1 MRISFSTAVLLATSA
16 LSAPA
21 LAQTGPSSPTPPPS
35 STTSSETLPDD
46 RAQTDTV
53 RTAEP
58 GADPA
63 PTDPAT
69 EEPVDISGPG
79 AEVEGQGIVITGNIP
94 SVIRATPQVVSVLS
108 SEDIARQGDGDVA
121 GALQRVTG
129 LSVVGGRFV
138 YVRGLGERYSLALL
152 NGAPLPSPE
161 PLRRVVPLD
170 LFPTSILASTVV
182 QKSYSASYPGEFG
195 GGVINLTTRVAP
207 REAFLTAGAGI
218 SGDSETTGLLG
229 YTYYGSDTDFTGF
242 DDGTRS
248 VPEGLASAIAS
259 GNRVIEGANFTRQQI
274 QSITAG
280 LVNSPTTV
288 IQKNGDI
295 PPNFSGSL
303 AGGKTFALGGADLG
317 VIATAGLSNSW
328 RTRFGRQQLGA
339 QSGDALIASQD
350 FRFVSTQNR
359 AVVNGF
365 LATGLEFGENKIRIN
380 NLFIRDTL
388 KEARVSVGNDTSTI
402 SPSQVRPDA
411 TLQTGITSWFERQ
424 LYDVQGVGEFKFGR
438 LAVDL
443 RGTYANSKRRAPY
456 ERAYSYAFNDLIG
469 DYTND
474 LRAPGQNATIA
485 FSNLNDDVYYG
496 AIDLGYKLPTAIDWT
511 VSAGYAYTDND
522 RQAVRRDFE
531 FFPAAALPLGVAQE
545 RIDYLLSD
553 FNVYQFNVLLR
564 ETTGGFGSAAYNAK
578 LRVHAG
584 YVETDI
590 QPIENVRL
598 NLGVRYEDGRQS
610 VTPLALV
617 GAGSL
622 PGNTIRNDYFLPAG
636 TLTYTFARDMQLR
649 VAASRTIARP
659 QFRELAPQPFRD
671 TESSRT
677 FFGNVFL
684 QDSELT
690 NAEARYEWYFG
701 RDQRFTL
708 AGFYK
713 HLDKP
718 IEATAVQV
726 GSTFITSFAN
736 APRADLYGGEVELV
750 KYVPLERLGGS
761 YFGSRRLVLIGNYT
775 YTESEV
781 KVREGDTTVSFTSA
795 PAPIDAALVFDTT
808 RKLRLTGQSRHL
820 ANVQVGIEDTD
831 RLSQATLIMSYAS
844 RRATNR
850 GPNLTPDFVE
860 KPGVQLDFVA
870 REGVP
875 FIGRSTL
882 ELKFEARNILGTPY
896 SETQTLGDS
905 RLQINSYDVGRTF
918 GISAAV
924 TF

>member
-1 MRISFSTAVLLATSA
+1 MRTSLTIALFATT
-16 LSAPA
+16 A
-21 LAQTGPSSPTPPPS
+21 LASPAMGQTGPSSPTPPPT
-35 STTSSETLPDD
+35 STTASETLPDD
-46 RAQTDTV
+46 EAQSDIVDT
-53 RTAEP
+53 AQP
-58 GADPA
+58 GADPVA
-63 PTDPAT
+63 D
-69 EEPVDISGPG
+69 EPVDISGPG
-79 AEVEGQGIVITGNIP
+79 ADVTGEGIVITGNIP
-94 SVIRATPQVVSVLS
+94 PVIRSTPQIVSVLS
-108 SEDIARQGDGDVA
+108 ATDIARQGDGDVA

-182 QKSYSASYPGEFG
+182 QKTFSASFPGEFG

-207 REAFLTAGAGI
+207 REAFLTAGVGI

-229 YTYYGSDTDFTGF
+229 YTYYGSDSDFTGF

-248 VPEGLASAIAS
+248 VPDGLAAAIAT
-259 GNRVIEGANFTRQQI
+259 GNRVIEGADFSRAQI
-274 QSITAG
+274 QSITQG

-295 PPNFSGSL
+295 PPNFSGTL
-303 AGGKTFALGGADLG
+303 AAGKTFPLGGAELG
-317 VIATAGLSNSW
+317 IIATAGLSNSW
-328 RTRFGRQQLGA
+328 RTRFGNQQLGA
-339 QSGDALIASQD
+339 QSGDQLIASQD

-365 LATGLEFGENKIRIN
+365 VATGLEFGENKIRIN

-388 KEARVSVGNDTSTI
+388 KEARVSVGNDTSTVD
-402 SPSQVRPDA
+402 PSLVRPDA

-443 RGTYANSKRRAPY
+443 RGSYANSKRKAPY
-456 ERAYSYAFNDLIG
+456 ERAYSYAFNDTIG

-485 FSNLNDDVYYG
+485 FSTLNDDVYYG
-496 AIDLGYKLPTAIDWT
+496 GLDLGYKLPTAIAWT
-511 VSAGYAYTDND
+511 VRAGYAYTQND
-522 RQAVRRDFE
+522 RQAVRRDFD
-531 FFPAAALPLGVAQE
+531 FFPTAALPLGVAQE

-553 FNVYQFNVLLR
+553 FNVQTFNVLLR
-564 ETTGGFGSAAYNAK
+564 ETTGGFGSAAYNAA

-590 QPIENVRL
+590 EPVTDVRL
-598 NLGVRYEDGRQS
+598 NLGVRYENGRQS

-617 GAGSL
+617 GAGAL
-622 PGNTIRNDYFLPAG
+622 PGNRIDNDYFLPAA
-636 TLTYTFARDMQLR
+636 TATWTFAPDMQLR
-649 VAASRTIARP
+649 VAGSRTIARP

-677 FFGNVFL
+677 FFGNPFL

-690 NAEARYEWYFG
+690 NAEARYEWYFN

-713 HLDKP
+713 HIDKP

-726 GSTFITSFAN
+726 GSTFVTSFAN
-736 APRADLYGGEVELV
+736 APRADLYGAEVELV
-750 KYVPLERLGGS
+750 KYVPLDRLGGA

-775 YTESEV
+775 YTESDV
-781 KVREGDTTVSFTSA
+781 NVRDGDTTVSFTSA
-795 PAPIDAALVFDTT
+795 PNPIDATLVFDTT

-820 ANVQVGIEDTD
+820 GNVQVGIEDTD

-844 RRATNR
+844 KRATNR

-875 FIGRSTL
+875 FVGRSTL
-882 ELKFEARNILGTPY
+882 ELKFEARNILGTDY
-896 SETQTLGDS
+896 SETQTLGGS
-905 RLQINSYDVGRTF
+905 RLDINTYDVGRTF